1 MVIMIIT
8 TFVVGTMGWMNLEG
22 GEAIGGAVVVMV
34 VTANLLLFLHHL
46 LVGRVK
52 TTEKRNLHQEII
64 VGMKVMRKE
73 EMIMMTITVEA
84 VTHHTVLDH
93 RVADQGAIRN
103 IPTPPIRVL
112 VLAPC
117 QGQDQDQYQCLT
129 RRHPRHLPLQ
139 DVMMDGSIAVMV
151 TVVVVMGDEKI
162 EAEVVV
168 ETEIIREKEKEEE
181 GDHLMMGAAIRG

>member
-1 MVIMIIT
+1 MIIMIIT
-8 TFVVGTMGWMNLEG
+8 TFVAETAGWMNLEG
-22 GEAIGGAVVVMV
+22 GGAIGGAVVV
-34 VTANLLLFLHHL
+34 T
-46 LVGRVK
+46 K

-112 VLAPC
+112 VLAPG
-117 QGQDQDQYQCLT
+117 QAPGQDQDQCLT

-139 DVMMDGSIAVMV
+139 DVMMDGSIAV
-151 TVVVVMGDEKI
+151 TVAVEEKI

>member
-1 MVIMIIT
+1 
-8 TFVVGTMGWMNLEG
+8 
-22 GEAIGGAVVVMV
+22 
-34 VTANLLLFLHHL
+34 
-46 LVGRVK
+46 
-52 TTEKRNLHQEII
+52 
-64 VGMKVMRKE
+64 
-73 EMIMMTITVEA
+73 MIMTTTTVEA

-112 VLAPC
+112 VLALALGQG
-117 QGQDQDQYQCLT
+117 QGQDQDRCLT

-151 TVVVVMGDEKI
+151 AVAVMMGEEKI

-168 ETEIIREKEKEEE
+168 ETEIIREKEEE
-181 GDHLMMGAAIRG
+181 G